1 MRHLTLE
8 DDTTMFSQNVGYQL
22 QSDAV
27 SHPRRMDTLDILLQ
41 KPKILHGKEFNER
54 HGIFY

>member
-1 MRHLTLE
+1 MTLE

-22 QSDAV
+22 QSDGV

-41 KPKILHGKEFNER
+41 KPKILRGKEFNER
-54 HGIFY
+54 HGILY